1 MFDCILK
8 VARQEGP
15 KALYKGIT
23 PALLRQASYSSIRM
37 GIYEPIRNI
46 ISRGKAADQISF
58 VERTFAG
65 GTAGAIGILL
75 ANPTDL
81 IKIRYVFTDY

>member
-1 MFDCILK
+1 MFDCIMK

-15 KALYKGIT
+15 KALYKGLS

-37 GIYEPIRNI
+37 GIYEPLRDLIVKGRP
-46 ISRGKAADQISF
+46 ADQITF
-58 VERTFAG
+58 FERTLAG
-65 GTAGAIGILL
+65 GSAGAIGILI

-81 IKIRYVFTDY
+81 IKIR